1 MRWGSLAGNI
11 LKTSCLS
18 GCPPFS
24 PHTCKGRQKCA
35 KGCLLWITAVT
46 AAVTLQ
52 AKEMLVHHEIMNGSR
67 GFQEKVSFS
76 CSSYCW
82 LKNR

>member
-1 MRWGSLAGNI
+1 MWGALTGNI

-18 GCPPFS
+18 GCPPYS
-24 PHTCKGRQKCA
+24 PHTCKGWQKCA
-35 KGCLLWITAVT
+35 KCCFLWTTAVT

-52 AKEMLVHHEIMNGSR
+52 AKEMLVHHEIVNGSR

-76 CSSYCW
+76 CSSYYSS
-82 LKNR
+82 KNR